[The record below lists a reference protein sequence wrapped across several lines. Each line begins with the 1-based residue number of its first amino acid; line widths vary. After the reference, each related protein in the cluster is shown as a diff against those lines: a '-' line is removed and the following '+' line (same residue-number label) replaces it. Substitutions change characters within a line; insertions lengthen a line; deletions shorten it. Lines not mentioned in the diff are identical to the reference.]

1 MRELKTLA
9 RGWIRFWTQ
18 PAALPLVLLLS
29 ALSTVFLFGNDRGTF
44 YRDGHHDWLTSQS
57 MAQAVNLSP
66 EHNFLLFIAH
76 ALDAEGEPSYVT
88 YARWPLGGYALVKL
102 ATLPLDGNLSAQLYA
117 TRIVTLLL
125 FAGSAVL
132 GFFALVRVTGDGWI
146 GLTATLLAFSSY
158 YALYYSDA
166 FAPEAV
172 PALFGMMLTFHGMVV
187 FVQEGRLRQL
197 LVKSCAALLLC
208 WPVYALLLPFVVLGM
223 ASDLVKLRNGKSV
236 SWSLASWLKRYV
248 MGLLFSRYLTL
259 GVVTLLF
266 GMAVLSFNLGA
277 EYRAFGGEIPL
288 TELPT
293 IQSME
298 ARLGAGSGFDKRV
311 RPPRPGERERLEKVL
326 EWGNF
331 LEQEFS
337 DIARA
342 TLPFV
347 ASPFD
352 RYRNS
357 ALSVIVGA
365 LAVGVACVGLIF
377 VRTGKL
383 PLAAL
388 VLAGSA
394 GRCRYGALSC
404 STTSKHCFM

>member
-1 MRELKTLA
+1 MDP
-9 RGWIRFWTQ
+9 

-88 YARWPLGGYALVKL
+88 YTRWPLGGYALVKL
-102 ATLPLDGNLSAQLYA
+102 ATLPFDGNLSAQLYA

-132 GFFALVRVTGDGWI
+132 GLFALVWVTGDGWI

-166 FAPEAV
+166 FAPDAV

-208 WPVYALLLPFVVLGM
+208 WPVYALLLPFIVLGM

-248 MGLLFSRYLTL
+248 MGLFQ
-259 GVVTLLF
+259 
-266 GMAVLSFNLGA
+266 
-277 EYRAFGGEIPL
+277 PL
-288 TELPT
+288 PD
-293 IQSME
+293 
-298 ARLGAGSGFDKRV
+298 AGR
-311 RPPRPGERERLEKVL
+311 RH
-326 EWGNF
+326 
-331 LEQEFS
+331 
-337 DIARA
+337 
-342 TLPFV
+342 
-347 ASPFD
+347 
-352 RYRNS
+352 
-357 ALSVIVGA
+357 
-365 LAVGVACVGLIF
+365 
-377 VRTGKL
+377 
-383 PLAAL
+383 AAL
-388 VLAGSA
+388 RHGCAFFQP
-394 GRCRYGALSC
+394 RCRIPGVRRRDSANQAAYDSVHGVPPWGE
-404 STTSKHCFM
+404 FWVR